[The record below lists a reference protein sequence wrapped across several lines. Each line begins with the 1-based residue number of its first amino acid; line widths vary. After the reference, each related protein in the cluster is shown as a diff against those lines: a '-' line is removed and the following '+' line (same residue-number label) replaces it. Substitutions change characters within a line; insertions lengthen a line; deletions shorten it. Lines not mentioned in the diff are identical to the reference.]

1 MRLHGKVAAPQA
13 DNLVVVYLGDVDT
26 ILLNLCRTYIS
37 VSEAPKVAAPPK
49 KYQSYNPNYKTDEE
63 KKEEVSTSTVNR
75 CLLSCFRASEFQ
87 RSYLILS
94 QTY

>member
-1 MRLHGKVAAPQA
+1 M
-13 DNLVVVYLGDVDT
+13 
-26 ILLNLCRTYIS
+26 
-37 VSEAPKVAAPPK
+37 AAPPK

-75 CLLSCFRASEFQ
+75 CWLSCFRASEFQ

-94 QTY
+94 QA

>member
-1 MRLHGKVAAPQA
+1 MITRYKCHCG
-13 DNLVVVYLGDVDT
+13 Y
-26 ILLNLCRTYIS
+26 YS
-37 VSEAPKVAAPPK
+37 VSEAPKMAAPPK

-63 KKEEVSTSTVNR
+63 KKEEVSTSTENR
-75 CLLSCFRASEFQ
+75 CWLSCFRASEFQ